1 MSGHRIRLSTNVLL
15 QRVNDEAV
23 LLDLETRSYFGL
35 DPIGTIIWEG
45 IENNK
50 SETEIVESITQRFAV
65 EAEVACRDL
74 REFLIELRDDGLIHL
89 KEAH

>member
-1 MSGHRIRLSTNVLL
+1 MSRHRIRLSTNVLI

-23 LLDLETRSYFGL
+23 LLDLETRGYFGL
-35 DPIGTIIWEG
+35 DPVGAIIWEG
-45 IENNK
+45 IEDNK
-50 SETEIVESITQRFAV
+50 SEAEIVESITRRFAV

-89 KEAH
+89 EEAH